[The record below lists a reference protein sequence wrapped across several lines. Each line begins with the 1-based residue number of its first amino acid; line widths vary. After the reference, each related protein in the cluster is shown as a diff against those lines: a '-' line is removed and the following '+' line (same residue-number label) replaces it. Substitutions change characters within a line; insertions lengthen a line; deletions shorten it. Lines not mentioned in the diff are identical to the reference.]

1 MDGYSYIR
9 EQLSGI
15 KSKIAELEKSSG
27 RAPGSVKLI
36 AVSKTFSADCVRA
49 AYDAGQRVF
58 GENRVQEL
66 EEKSPRL
73 PDDIEWH
80 VIGHLQSNKA
90 LKAVTLA
97 SYIHSIDSVKLLQ
110 RLDRLA
116 AENKKR
122 PGILLEI
129 NVSGEASKFGIADM
143 TQAMLLGEEAL
154 KCANLDFR
162 GLMTM
167 APLEASGDEIRS
179 VFSSLRE
186 LRDRMEAQFGV
197 KIPELSMGMS
207 SDYEAAIRE
216 GATFVRIGTAIFG
229 RRA

>member
-9 EQLSGI
+9 EQLSEL
-15 KSKIAELEKSSG
+15 KSKISEIEQSSG
-27 RAPGSVKLI
+27 RASGSVKLI

-49 AYDAGQRVF
+49 AYDAGQRAF

-66 EEKSPRL
+66 EEKAPLL
-73 PDDIEWH
+73 PADIEWH

-90 LKAVTLA
+90 LKAVILA
-97 SYIHSIDSVKLLQ
+97 SYIHSVDSVRLLR

-116 AENKKR
+116 EENKKKPR
-122 PGILLEI
+122 ILLEI
-129 NVSGEASKFGIADM
+129 NVSGEASKFGITDM

-167 APLEASGDEIRS
+167 APINASGDALSS

-186 LRDRMEAQFGV
+186 LRDRMETQFSV

>member
-1 MDGYSYIR
+1 MSEYFYI
-9 EQLSGI
+9 EKQLSEV
-15 KSKIAELEKSSG
+15 KAKIAEIEKFSG

-36 AVSKTFSADCVRA
+36 AVSKTFSADCVKVA
-49 AYDAGQRVF
+49 HDAGQRAF

-66 EEKSPRL
+66 EEKAPLL
-73 PDDIEWH
+73 PGDIEWH

-97 SYIHSIDSVKLLQ
+97 SYIHSVDSVKLLQ

-116 AENKKR
+116 DENKKK
-122 PGILLEI
+122 PKILLEI
-129 NVSGEASKFGIADM
+129 NVSGEASKFGITDM

-154 KCANLDFR
+154 KCANLDFC

-167 APLEASGDEIRS
+167 APLNASGDALHS
-179 VFSSLRE
+179 VFASLRE
-186 LRDRMEAQFGV
+186 LRDRMETQFGV

-207 SDYEAAIRE
+207 SDYEAAVSE